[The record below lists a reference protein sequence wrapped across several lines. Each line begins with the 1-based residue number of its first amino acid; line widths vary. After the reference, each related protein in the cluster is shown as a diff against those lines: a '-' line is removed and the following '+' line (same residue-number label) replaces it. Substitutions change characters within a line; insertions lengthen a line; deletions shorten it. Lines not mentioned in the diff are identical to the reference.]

1 MKILLD
7 THTFLWSITND
18 AQLSVRVTQEIV
30 NPANKV
36 FVSVASSWE
45 ISIKYGLGKLN
56 LPQPPDQYL
65 ATQRSVAGFD
75 LLLIDEPEV
84 CQVHRLPMIH
94 RDPFDRLLVAQA
106 NCYGLRLATND
117 PVFAHYPV
125 QTLW

>member
-18 AQLSVRVTQEIV
+18 RNLSARVIQEIV
-30 NPANKV
+30 NAANEV

-45 ISIKYGLGKLN
+45 ITIKYGLGKLQ

-65 ATQRSVAGFD
+65 PKQRARAGFE

-84 CQVHRLPMIH
+84 CQIGRLPMIH

-106 NCYGLRLATND
+106 NCHGMVLATND
-117 PVFAHYPV
+117 CVFTQYPV
-125 QTLW
+125 RTLW

>member
-7 THTFLWSITND
+7 THTFLWAITNN
-18 AQLSVRVTQEIV
+18 AQLSVRVAQEIV
-30 NPANKV
+30 TPNNEV

-45 ISIKYGLGKLN
+45 ISIKYSLGKLN
-56 LPQPPDQYL
+56 LPQTPDQYL
-65 ATQRSVAGFD
+65 AAQRLKAGFE

-106 NCYGLRLATND
+106 SCYGMLLATND
-117 PVFAHYPV
+117 PIFAQYPV
-125 QTLW
+125 RTLW